1 MANLRKL
8 VGIKISEYR
17 KIKGITQAGL
27 AEKTGLSNDFI
38 SRVERGE
45 RSPSIKTLDNITN
58 ALDVSLGEFFDF
70 GKIQR
75 NEKISV
81 ESERIRTYLKNKDE
95 KDIRLAYDVIK
106 AIFEKLE
113 NSLQ

>member
-1 MANLRKL
+1 MTNLKKL
-8 VGIKISEYR
+8 IGVKISEYR
-17 KIKGITQAGL
+17 KIQDMTQAKL

-45 RSPSIKTLDNITN
+45 RIPSVETLDNITN

-70 GKIQR
+70 GETQR
-75 NEKISV
+75 NAKISV

-95 KDIRLAYDVIK
+95 KDIRLAYTVIK
-106 AIFEKLE
+106 AMFEKLTE
-113 NSLQ
+113 